1 MPDRLS
7 YDEAILYSQHCLKI
21 QDADLKQGAVET
33 YTGKTHA
40 GDIKKPWGQEGGF
53 AVVYKFRAH
62 SGQMKAMRCF
72 RVAMNSD
79 TQSRY
84 ERMSQ
89 FFPQHVPDITIDFR
103 YYEQGILVKEA
114 AQNIQKIVCPVI
126 VMEWIDGVTLL
137 VKVDELCKRRDCQ
150 ALGQLAQQWLAALEQ
165 MRAAHMAHG
174 DLAGVNVMVRTNGQL
189 ALIDY
194 DGVYIPEFAG
204 LPQVVLGQQGYQ
216 HPDMLHRPFSEQMDD
231 FSAMVIYLSLLA
243 LHERPER
250 WDKYVPGS
258 AGGQLDGN
266 MIFTGD
272 DFAKPDT
279 SPLFA
284 ELLRSAD
291 SQVRAFASALKD
303 ACKQPV
309 DQVRFP
315 LHLADPDYRN
325 KQALQRLEQAI
336 RRDDDEQII
345 ALWVAPLTGYAPAQQ
360 YQPRAALAQKRVA
373 ALAALKRALATQNV
387 MLIADAAI
395 PEALNSPR
403 LSGVERE
410 IVRLAL
416 AFAQAYRGTD
426 DEQIVDRWQDIQNSP
441 ARAALQLDQQAQQ
454 RLEQAQRRQAALTQF
469 RLTCYRSRNAHDIVR
484 AYDPILDGSPA
495 LSRKE
500 RDLLDDARRYLTMYD
515 AVRDALALNNGQG
528 DMARLYDVYDEELD
542 NRFADFTDEERKRI
556 ATLKNFGKLDRALK
570 SKAYRLALVTARDLE
585 MQTRTPITDNR
596 LSIARMNFI
605 KAFEVKNL
613 RVQMQNGLAYAHWD
627 WPNDELVQVAALVW
641 RDDRWPLHPRK
652 DDPGR
657 VLYMVNRGFYEQYGG
672 YQFPVGLARQVYVQV
687 YFALS
692 EFMAQT
698 NEIYWFY
705 SRGDEPTS
713 KWPERLAS

>member
-21 QDADLKQGAVET
+21 QDTDLKQGAVET
-33 YTGKTHA
+33 YTTKTA
-40 GDIKKPWGQEGGF
+40 VGEVKKPWGQEGGF
-53 AVVYKFRAH
+53 AVVYKFRSQ

-84 ERMSQ
+84 ERMSK

-114 AQNIQKIVCPVI
+114 TQSMQKIVSPVI

-137 VKVDELCKRRDCQ
+137 TKVDELCKQRDRQ
-150 ALGQLAQQWLAALEQ
+150 TLGQLAQQWLTVLEK

-174 DLAGVNVMVRTNGQL
+174 DLAGVNIMVRKNGQL

-204 LPQVVLGQQGYQ
+204 LPQVVLGQRGYQ
-216 HPDMLHRPFSEQMDD
+216 HPDMLHRPFGEQMDD

-243 LHERPER
+243 LHVQPEL

-272 DFAKPDT
+272 DFNNPDR

-291 SQVRAFASALKD
+291 SEVRAFAAALKD
-303 ACKQPV
+303 ACNQPV

-315 LHLADPDYRN
+315 LHLADPDYLN
-325 KQALQRLEQAI
+325 KQALQKLEQAI
-336 RRDDDEQII
+336 QRDNDDQIA

-360 YQPRAALAQKRVA
+360 HQTRAALARKRVA
-373 ALAALKRALATQNV
+373 ALAALKRALATQDV
-387 MLIADAAI
+387 MLIAGAAI
-395 PEALNSPR
+395 PESLTSSRLNA
-403 LSGVERE
+403 VERE

-416 AFAQAYRGTD
+416 AFAQAYHSD
-426 DEQIVDRWQDIQNSP
+426 NDEQIVERWQEIQNSP
-441 ARAALQLDQQAQQ
+441 PRAALKLDPRAQQ
-454 RLEQAQRRQAALTQF
+454 RLAQAQRRRAALTQF
-469 RLTCYRSRNAHDIVR
+469 RVTCYRSRNAHEIVR
-484 AYDPILDGSPA
+484 AYDPMLDGSPA
-495 LSRKE
+495 LSRQE
-500 RDLLDDARRYLTMYD
+500 RDLLDAARCYLTMYD
-515 AVRDALALNNGQG
+515 TVRDALALNNGQG
-528 DMARLYDVYDEELD
+528 DVARLYDAYDEELD

-556 ATLKNFGKLDRALK
+556 TILKNFGKLERALIG
-570 SKAYRLALVTARDLE
+570 KAYRLALVTARELE

-605 KAFEVKNL
+605 RAFEVKNL
-613 RVQMQNGLAYAHWD
+613 RVQMQNGQAHAHWD

-641 RDDRWPLHPRK
+641 RGDRWPLHPRK

-657 VLYMVNRGFYEQYGG
+657 VLYLVNRGFYEQYGG
-672 YQFPVGLARQVYVQV
+672 YQFAVGLARQIYVQV

-692 EFMAQT
+692 EFVAQT
-698 NEIYWFY
+698 NQTYWFY

>member
-7 YDEAILYSQHCLKI
+7 YDEAILSSQHCLKI
-21 QDADLKQGAVET
+21 QDPDLKQGKVET
-33 YTGKTHA
+33 HVITTAA
-40 GDIKKPWGQEGGF
+40 GNYEKPWGQEGGF
-53 AVVYKFRAH
+53 AVVYKFRTQ

-72 RVAMNSD
+72 RVAMNPD

-84 ERMSQ
+84 ERMSR
-89 FFPQHVPDITIDFR
+89 FFPQHVPDVTIDFH

-114 AQNIQKIVCPVI
+114 TQNMQKIVCPVI

-137 VKVDELCKRRDCQ
+137 DKVNELCKQRDRQ
-150 ALGQLAQQWLAALEQ
+150 ALGQLAQQWLTVLEK

-174 DLAGVNVMVRTNGQL
+174 DLAALNVMVRKNGQL

-204 LPQVVLGQQGYQ
+204 LPQVVIGQHGYQ
-216 HPDMLHRPFSEQMDD
+216 HGDMYHRPFNEQMDD
-231 FSAMVIYLSLLA
+231 FSAVVIYLSLLA
-243 LHERPER
+243 LSERPER

-258 AGGQLDGN
+258 VYGQLDGN
-266 MIFTGD
+266 MIFTGN
-272 DFAKPDT
+272 DFENPDT
-279 SPLFA
+279 SPIFA

-291 SQVRAFASALKD
+291 TQVRAFAAALKD
-303 ACKQPV
+303 ACKQPI

-315 LHLADPDYRN
+315 LHLADPDYRT
-325 KQALQRLEQAI
+325 KQDLQKLEQAI
-336 RRDDDEQII
+336 QRGDDEQII

-360 YQPRAALAQKRVA
+360 HQPRVAQAQKRIAALAV
-373 ALAALKRALATQNV
+373 LKRALATQDV
-387 MLIADAAI
+387 ILIADAAS
-395 PEALNSPR
+395 PEALYSAR
-403 LSGVERE
+403 LSAVERE
-410 IVRLAL
+410 SVRLAL
-416 AFAQAYRGTD
+416 AFAQAYRGAD
-426 DEQIVDRWQDIQNSP
+426 DEQIADRWQDIQNSP
-441 ARAALQLDQQAQQ
+441 LRATLKLDPQGQQ
-454 RLEQAQRRQAALTQF
+454 RLAQAQNRQAALTRF
-469 RLTCYRSRNAHDIVR
+469 RLTCYRSHNAHEIIR

-500 RDLLDDARRYLTMYD
+500 RDLLDDARRYLVMYD

-528 DMARLYDVYDEELD
+528 DVARLYDVYDEELD
-542 NRFADFTDEERKRI
+542 NRFADFTEEERKRI
-556 ATLKNFGKLDRALK
+556 ATLKNFGKLERALQG
-570 SKAYRLALVTARDLE
+570 KAYRLALVTARDLE
-585 MQTRTPITDNR
+585 MQTRTPITDTR
-596 LSIARMNFI
+596 LSVARMNFI
-605 KAFEVKNL
+605 KAFEAKNL
-613 RVQMQNGLAYAHWD
+613 RVQLQNGQARACWD

-641 RDDRWPLHPRK
+641 RADRWPLHPRK

-657 VLYMVNRGFYEQYGG
+657 ILYLVNRGFYDQYGG
-672 YQFPVGLARQVYVQV
+672 YQFSVGLALQVYVQV

-698 NEIYWFY
+698 KEIYWFY